1 LREITDDGMDYTKK
15 SFNVT
20 EEIRNLQRDIQGYED
35 SVVKY
40 LSLRK
45 ARALSVLESRA
56 LKGDLQKLS
65 LMINEIG
72 AEIEYSR
79 KTQAQDN
86 LEYDDLL
93 QTTDNISVDYE
104 EKDGIVV
111 GPITSKFIYR
121 LNRNILSNN
130 DLHLKKEYLERERFL
145 NNEATCSDT
154 VVNNWSM
161 GEIRLG
167 NFENKDVAIKTM
179 TKPSIVDSKNGSKSS
194 SKNYKENQRRIL
206 ENEILTLTF
215 LNKSPLF
222 LQCYGCLMKESSS
235 SMDLVLEY
243 SLIGSLEDVL
253 FDETN
258 FPTFPLNLK
267 FGWISDL
274 SEALQFLYNQNII
287 HGDIQAKN
295 LFLFDKMKLKL
306 GNFHMMR
313 STLLP
318 VEENISNNN
327 ISPTKAPR
335 LGENGYNPL
344 RNSKERPEIK
354 TNLLLR
360 DPSLPFL
367 PLEARTAG
375 KEIDIS
381 FDVFSFAMTVIQILT
396 REMPQTDNFQQQIVQ
411 ALHVSGLNLMDI
423 RNRLFNLLT
432 ECVFDPASEP
442 KNTRPTGDRVV
453 EEMRA
458 VLSALGGDPRAN
470 QSQSNFI
477 NNLEIMALEKR
488 KQLREIHRKKALAPV
503 PPAIKGFL
511 MGKPI
516 TSTSFEDTEEEIQEV
531 TDFQSSSGSVHSS
544 LSTIRSS
551 SGEEDRGLVPE
562 RQEINQME
570 EEECFE
576 MTVSHHGMIELLNG
590 SDNPMRMSN
599 NSKKLG
605 EPPAQQHSSTS
616 TDNPI
621 ASMTNY
627 NKKFTRP
634 VMQPHSLVT
643 SNVSSTSTDS
653 PIAAISMRMNHIKTF
668 KAPSV
673 QPQSLVNSK
682 VSPTSVNS
690 LITPISTNNN
700 KFRGLSVQPQSLV
713 TSNVSSTSA
722 DSPMTSISTNNNKL
736 RGPPMHPPQSWLAPN
751 ISSTST
757 DSQITAAS
765 ENNISVHLFPSRS
778 QRNNMIPQ
786 SRSLDFYNDMTSPRI
801 QRVDSSKSHKSTIK
815 FYEPSVAGSVHSY
828 RSVDVETKPTLI
840 NFLRERV
847 KCTLSFAERAS
858 DVMVKNGILD
868 VEILKRRL
876 HRDRELLIK
885 LGLDEELAEDIYEV
899 VIAPA
904 AQVPLPRFMS
914 QSTLMTK
921 LTNGKMQ
928 YSQRNDKHRMAATRS
943 LTYCKTEQQ
952 AAEIA
957 SLYYDASQRNVVEA
971 LNQLKAIAATSEDQ
985 LAEGFLMRII
995 ALGQCNEPRDMEKA
1009 KKMGKKLYTW
1019 LQLMVESDSSELKS
1033 IYARYLLAV
1042 CHSEGLGVEK
1052 DSVIATE
1059 YYKESAERGYAGAQA
1074 YLGFCY
1080 YMGIGV
1086 EKNLVEAV
1094 RWYRIAADQGFSG
1107 AQSNLGIC
1115 YEHGHGVAR
1124 NLELASKQYQL
1135 SAQQGGVAA
1144 QYNLGNLYESGHAPI
1159 EQNFYY
1165 AAKWYLQ
1172 AAVQGYTPAE
1182 YSLGCLYLLGLGVEK
1197 DSDLGIEYISRA
1209 AEKNYILAQVK
1220 LGECY
1225 EQGNGVAKNPIKAIK
1240 WYYKA
1245 AENGNAEAL
1254 YYIGYYHFYGITV
1267 ERDLSKA
1274 VEFYT
1279 LAAER
1284 GHAVAQN
1291 NLAICYQ
1298 NGFGVQKDL
1307 TLCIK
1312 WFQESANTGFSQAQF
1327 NLGVCYEKGQ
1337 GIVKSVQEAIRYY
1350 RLSAGNH
1357 NSSAKHALQ
1366 RLESQSPLQF
1376 EKHPSKYYL
1385 KVDR

>member
-1 LREITDDGMDYTKK
+1 MDKSKK

-20 EEIRNLQRDIQGYED
+20 EEIRNLQRDIQAYED

-40 LSLRK
+40 LSFRK
-45 ARALSVLESRA
+45 ARALSVYESRA

-65 LMINEIG
+65 LMISEIG
-72 AEIEYSR
+72 AEIEYS
-79 KTQAQDN
+79 KKAQDYLQCDESFVL
-86 LEYDDLL
+86 LE
-93 QTTDNISVDYE
+93 TTVNNISTDYE
-104 EKDGIVV
+104 QREELVI
-111 GPITSKFIYR
+111 GPMTKSFVYR
-121 LNRNILSNN
+121 FNRNILSKN
-130 DLHLKKEYLERERFL
+130 DLYRKKEYLERERLLYDEVTF
-145 NNEATCSDT
+145 SDT

-161 GEIRLG
+161 GEILLG
-167 NFENKDVAIKTM
+167 KFENKDVAIKTM
-179 TKPSIVDSKNGSKSS
+179 PKPTMTANKSS
-194 SKNYKENQRRIL
+194 NNNNTTTYKSTTKNNVENQRRLL

-222 LQCYGCLMKESSS
+222 LQCYGCLMKEST
-235 SMDLVLEY
+235 SMDLILEY

-267 FGWISDL
+267 FGWISDF

-306 GNFHMMR
+306 GNFHVMR

-318 VEENISNNN
+318 VEENIANNN
-327 ISPTKAPR
+327 ISPMNSPPR
-335 LGENGYNPL
+335 SSVRKFLQHDGHNPL
-344 RNSKERPEIK
+344 RSSKERLELK
-354 TNLLLR
+354 KNLLLR

-396 REMPQTDNFQQQIVQ
+396 RKLPQTDNFQQQIVQ

-423 RNRLFNLLT
+423 RNRLFTFLS
-432 ECVFDPASEP
+432 ECVKFDPASERRH
-442 KNTRPTGDRVV
+442 TRPTGDRVV

-458 VLSALGGDPRAN
+458 VLSTLGGDPRAN

-477 NNLEIMALEKR
+477 NNLVTMALEKG
-488 KQLREIHRKKALAPV
+488 KQIKETQTIRRKKAVV
-503 PPAIKGFL
+503 PFPPEVKGFL
-511 MGKPI
+511 VGK
-516 TSTSFEDTEEEIQEV
+516 TAASGSFDGKEEEIQEG
-531 TDFQSSSGSVHSS
+531 TDFPSNSGSFPSS
-544 LSTIRSS
+544 LSTFRSS
-551 SGEEDRGLVPE
+551 SGGTLHFEEDRGLVPE
-562 RQEINQME
+562 EQERNRG

-576 MTVSHHGMIELLNG
+576 MTLSPKRMAELLNG
-590 SDNPMRMSN
+590 SENPMRM
-599 NSKKLG
+599 K
-605 EPPAQQHSSTS
+605 SS
-616 TDNPI
+616 
-621 ASMTNY
+621 
-627 NKKFTRP
+627 
-634 VMQPHSLVT
+634 
-643 SNVSSTSTDS
+643 
-653 PIAAISMRMNHIKTF
+653 
-668 KAPSV
+668 
-673 QPQSLVNSK
+673 
-682 VSPTSVNS
+682 
-690 LITPISTNNN
+690 NNN
-700 KFRGLSVQPQSLV
+700 KVVVPPMQQQSLL
-713 TSNVSSTSA
+713 TPNVNSTSA
-722 DSPMTSISTNNNKL
+722 HSPITSISDN
-736 RGPPMHPPQSWLAPN
+736 H
-751 ISSTST
+751 IS
-757 DSQITAAS
+757 
-765 ENNISVHLFPSRS
+765 HHYPLPFPSRPSAGIPNS
-778 QRNNMIPQ
+778 QP
-786 SRSLDFYNDMTSPRI
+786 LDFYNDNNSPRI
-801 QRVDSSKSHKSTIK
+801 QRVDSSKSNKSKIK
-815 FYEPSVAGSVHSY
+815 FHEPSLANSADSY
-828 RSVDVETKPTLI
+828 RSLDIKRKSLI
-840 NFLRERV
+840 TTFLRERV
-847 KCTLSFAERAS
+847 KVTNAFAVKAS
-858 DVMVKNGILD
+858 EVMVKNGILD

-899 VIAPA
+899 VIGLA
-904 AQVPLPRFMS
+904 AQVSFNRSMS
-914 QSTLMTK
+914 QMTINMTSSSNYNNSNSK
-921 LTNGKMQ
+921 RDTGITNNLG
-928 YSQRNDKHRMAATRS
+928 NNNRMASTRS
-943 LTYCKTEQQ
+943 LTYCKTEQE

-957 SLYYDASQRNVVEA
+957 KLYYDASQCNRVEA
-971 LNQLKAIAATSEDQ
+971 LQQLKSIASTLKDP
-985 LAEGFLMRII
+985 LAEGFLMRIY
-995 ALGQCNEPRDMEKA
+995 ALGQCKVAKDLEKA
-1009 KKMGKKLYTW
+1009 KKMGDKLYTW
-1019 LQLMVESDSSELKS
+1019 FQLKVESNASELKS
-1033 IYARYLLAV
+1033 IYARYLMAV

-1052 DSVIATE
+1052 DSVIAME
-1059 YYKESAERGYAGAQA
+1059 YYKECAERGYAGAQA

-1086 EKNLVEAV
+1086 EKNYTEAI

-1124 NLELASKQYQL
+1124 NLELASKHYLL
-1135 SAQQGGVAA
+1135 SAQQGAAAA
-1144 QYNLGNLYESGHAPI
+1144 QYNLGNLYERGEEPI
-1159 EQNFYY
+1159 QQNFYD
-1165 AAKWYLQ
+1165 AAKWYIQ

-1182 YSLGCLYLLGLGVEK
+1182 YSLGCLYLLGLGVEM
-1197 DSDLGIEYISRA
+1197 DSDLGIENITKA

-1298 NGFGVQKDL
+1298 NGFGAKKDL
-1307 TLCIK
+1307 ALTIK
-1312 WFQESANTGFSQAQF
+1312 WFQESANTGFAQAQF

-1337 GIVKSVQEAIRYY
+1337 GVTKALHEAVRYY
-1350 RLSAGNH
+1350 RLAAENH
-1357 NSSAKHALQ
+1357 NANAKNALE
-1366 RLESQSPLQF
+1366 RLEVPQNPQF
-1376 EKHPSKYYL
+1376 EVQQQSKYYL
-1385 KVDR
+1385 KVDK